1 MKSRLIGMLVIGALQ
16 FMLLFAGNGTP
27 AHATDD
33 RSVSFEGI
41 TFTYDASIASD
52 VVATSKPEQPVPGG
66 SGTWLARPAHIR
78 FAFVDYKGGTQF
90 SPQPEMLVFPIRA
103 DYKSLA
109 PDDKLDMWLPRVQA
123 LQSLLAQ
130 KPDLRAEIEGQLAT
144 QGRSPSL
151 PYLPPINAATMS
163 VGKQTYLNFKN
174 GSGIR
179 YLVHITQD
187 ASPPDRDGT
196 LYTYQGITNDGRY
209 YVAVSMPAF
218 PTSDPSLPNLFNSPD
233 DSRGYYLGLIDTLN
247 GITNQDYT
255 PDLDKLD
262 EMVQSLLVTPSGVSM
277 PGGMPPT
284 GEESLSSQ
292 VVWLASVAALMI
304 LAGLLVRGT
313 KQKVRSVE

>member
-1 MKSRLIGMLVIGALQ
+1 MKSRLIGMLGLGALQ
-16 FMLLFAGNGTP
+16 FMLLFAGHGTP
-27 AHATDD
+27 AYASDD
-33 RSVSFEGI
+33 RSVSFEGVS
-41 TFTYDASIASD
+41 FTYDASIARD
-52 VVATSKPEQPVPGG
+52 VVATSKPEQPVPGDG
-66 SGTWLARPAHIR
+66 GTWMARPAHIR

-90 SPQPEMLVFPIRA
+90 SPQPEMLVFPIRG

-109 PDDKLDMWLPRVQA
+109 PDDTLDMWLPRVQA

-187 ASPPDRDGT
+187 VSPPDRDGT

-209 YVAVSMPAF
+209 YVAMNMPAF
-218 PTSDPSLPNLFNSPD
+218 PTSDPSLPDLSTSPD
-233 DSRGYYLGLIDTLN
+233 DSRGYYLGLMDTLN
-247 GITNQDYT
+247 GIKNIDYT

-262 EMVQSLLVTPSGVSM
+262 AMVQSLLVTPSGVNI

-284 GEESLSSQ
+284 GEESLTPQ
-292 VVWLASVAALMI
+292 IAWLALVAALII

-313 KQKVRSVE
+313 KRKVIASE